1 MMTLLKGILSG
12 SIGAIVFITF
22 LFVINIGFLVSAI
35 AGFVSF
41 GATLLIFNSLSQSNT
56 TIEVQSA
63 SDQFYRNALK
73 EGYQKV
79 DEIRLEV
86 QKINDLKMKEQG
98 EELIEICDKI
108 FRKLEEDPKD
118 MKAVRQFFTY
128 YLDALL
134 NILQKSNQIS
144 NNGLKG
150 DEVARIHAQI
160 NQHLDSLKKIFE
172 DKLNKLLEDDF
183 MDLDIEL
190 QMLNKMMKA
199 EGIEQ

>member
-1 MMTLLKGILSG
+1 
-12 SIGAIVFITF
+12 
-22 LFVINIGFLVSAI
+22 
-35 AGFVSF
+35 
-41 GATLLIFNSLSQSNT
+41 
-56 TIEVQSA
+56 
-63 SDQFYRNALK
+63 
-73 EGYQKV
+73 
-79 DEIRLEV
+79 
-86 QKINDLKMKEQG
+86 
-98 EELIEICDKI
+98 
-108 FRKLEEDPKD
+108 

-134 NILQKSNQIS
+134 NILRKSNQIS
-144 NNGLKG
+144 KNGLKS
-150 DEVARIHAQI
+150 DELARIHAQI

>member
-1 MMTLLKGILSG
+1 
-12 SIGAIVFITF
+12 
-22 LFVINIGFLVSAI
+22 
-35 AGFVSF
+35 
-41 GATLLIFNSLSQSNT
+41 
-56 TIEVQSA
+56 
-63 SDQFYRNALK
+63 
-73 EGYQKV
+73 
-79 DEIRLEV
+79 
-86 QKINDLKMKEQG
+86 
-98 EELIEICDKI
+98 
-108 FRKLEEDPKD
+108 

-134 NILQKSNQIS
+134 NILRKSNQIS
-144 NNGLKG
+144 INGLKS
-150 DEVARIHAQI
+150 DELARIHVQM

>member
-1 MMTLLKGILSG
+1 MMSLLKGMLSG
-12 SIGAIVFITF
+12 IIGAIVFITF
-22 LFVINIGFLVSAI
+22 LFVINTGFLISGI
-35 AGFVSF
+35 AGFISF
-41 GATLLIFNSLSQSNT
+41 GAALLIFHSLSQPNT
-56 TIEVQSA
+56 SIDVQTT
-63 SDQFYRNALK
+63 SDEFYQNTLE

-79 DEIRLEV
+79 EKIRLEV
-86 QKINDLKMKEQG
+86 QKINDLKMKSQG
-98 EELIEICDKI
+98 EELVEICDKI
-108 FRKLEEDPKD
+108 LQKLKEDPKD

-144 NNGLKG
+144 KNGLKG
-150 DEVARIHAQI
+150 EEVTRIHIQM

-199 EGIEQ
+199 EGIEP